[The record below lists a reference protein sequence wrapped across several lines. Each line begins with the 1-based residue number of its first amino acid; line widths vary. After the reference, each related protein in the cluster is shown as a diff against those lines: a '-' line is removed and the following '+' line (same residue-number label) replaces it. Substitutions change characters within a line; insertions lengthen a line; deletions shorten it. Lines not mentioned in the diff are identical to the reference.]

1 MPKIYGT
8 IYWNLK
14 EPKVIG
20 KDFRLYIVLQVRG
33 HFLPLRKI
41 LMISMT
47 TMMRNQMVVLNEQTR
62 IENQ

>member
-1 MPKIYGT
+1 MQKIYGT
-8 IYWNLK
+8 IYWNPK

-20 KDFRLYIVLQVRG
+20 KDILLYNVLQVRD

-47 TMMRNQMVVLNEQTR
+47 IMMKNQMVVLNER
-62 IENQ
+62 AKLKN

>member
-20 KDFRLYIVLQVRG
+20 KDFHLYNVLQVRD

-47 TMMRNQMVVLNEQTR
+47 TMMRNQMVVLNEQAK